1 MSELLNFP
9 FVNQLDGGDN
19 AEFDCVPASLCAC
32 LRYLTG
38 NTSITPS
45 AMKDAVY
52 GPAWANAGTAAS
64 AFVDYCKQHGA
75 HLYAVETSSDI
86 EVVQVAHTL
95 LAQGKPVIFTQQD
108 DYAPP
113 QFRDSWTHVCV
124 WYRDTPGT
132 LTAMDPFGA
141 REITFSDS
149 VWASRL
155 RSNELWTMEKMMIDI
170 NTPGVSSFFKQDASG
185 AWICLKSGNVVHGG
199 ILAFYKGFGPGLC
212 GLTNLG
218 LPESNEINLNLA
230 GHPEVVVQR
239 FERGIVAYDPHHV
252 LDSPPGAGEVY
263 LTHHAPDAAQIQQQ
277 ADQATAKANALQQR
291 LDQIKQ
297 LATN

>member
-86 EVVQVAHTL
+86 EAVQTAHAL
-95 LAQGKPVIFTQQD
+95 LSQGKPVIFTQQD

-113 QFRDSWTHVCV
+113 QFRNSWTHVCV
-124 WYRDTPGT
+124 WYKDTNGT

-149 VWASRL
+149 IWASRL
-155 RSNELWTMEKMMIDI
+155 RSNELWTMEKSMIDI
-170 NTPGVSSFFKQDASG
+170 TTPGVSSFFKQDALSG
-185 AWICLKSGNVVHGG
+185 AWICLKSGNVIHGG
-199 ILAFYKGFGPGLC
+199 ILAFYKQFGGSGLN
-212 GLTNLG
+212 GLTHLG
-218 LPESNEINLNLA
+218 LPETGEIPMNVP
-230 GHPEVVVQR
+230 GHPEIVEQQ
-239 FERGIVAYDPHHV
+239 FERGRVRWDPNHFE
-252 LDSPPGAGEVY
+252 DSPPGAGPAY
-263 LTHHAPDAAQIQQQ
+263 LTHHGPDSAQIQAQLDAAQR
-277 ADQATAKANALQQR
+277 R

-297 LATN
+297 LAS